1 MSRYVEMLDVGV
13 RIAARFHSHC
23 PQTARMYYKPPQT
36 TTATSSASDKAAG
49 AGGFGFDS
57 ATILRS
63 FAVST
68 AGEEF
73 GAGGRFH
80 EFDTAQVLAYEPSSD
95 LPLHRRIAV
104 TASAL
109 APTKTLMASR
119 LLHLRRLLG
128 APHPAIPAA
137 ALSTAVAPTPRVS
150 ALVDEICGLTLIE
163 ASSLADAL
171 RGRLG
176 VDQLPPLAILT
187 GGAAPLA
194 GGAAPGAAGEEAK
207 AKEEK
212 MAFDVKLEG
221 FDAAAKLKII
231 KELRGFTNLGLKEAK
246 ELVEKAPAVLKAG
259 VPKEEAESIAE
270 KMRAVGAKIVLE

>member
-1 MSRYVEMLDVGV
+1 
-13 RIAARFHSHC
+13 
-23 PQTARMYYKPPQT
+23 
-36 TTATSSASDKAAG
+36 
-49 AGGFGFDS
+49 
-57 ATILRS
+57 
-63 FAVST
+63 
-68 AGEEF
+68 
-73 GAGGRFH
+73 
-80 EFDTAQVLAYEPSSD
+80 
-95 LPLHRRIAV
+95 
-104 TASAL
+104 
-109 APTKTLMASR
+109 MASR
-119 LLHLRRLLG
+119 LLHLRRLLPSARPSDG
-128 APHPAIPAA
+128 GGGGGG
-137 ALSTAVAPTPRVS
+137 AVAAFSTVTPTPRVS

-163 ASSLADAL
+163 ASSLTDAL

-194 GGAAPGAAGEEAK
+194 GGGAATGAAGEEAK

-231 KELRGFTNLGLKEAK
+231 KELRAFTNLGLKEAK

-270 KMRAVGAKIVLE
+270 KMRAIGAKIVLE